1 MVNKSGK
8 TGHPYVLDLRG
19 NAFSFSPRSM
29 ILAVD
34 LLIWSLLCSFHT
46 HFDEFF
52 IINGC

>member
-19 NAFSFSPRSM
+19 NTFSFPLLSM
-29 ILAVD
+29 ISAVG
-34 LLIWSLLCSFHT
+34 LLIWSLLGSFHT

-52 IINGC
+52 VINGC